1 VFNSLFV
8 VLGYYPLSGLL
19 NIISLLLLVGFLVT
33 SVDSAVFV
41 LSMFTDEGKRN
52 PGKRHRLIWSV
63 FILVATMALL
73 LLGDA
78 RPGVDVLVAAQ
89 KLLIITS
96 LPFSFFMVFMAFV
109 FLRDILKK
117 KTANP
122 DRRE

>member
-1 VFNSLFV
+1 
-8 VLGYYPLSGLL
+8 
-19 NIISLLLLVGFLVT
+19 
-33 SVDSAVFV
+33 
-41 LSMFTDEGKRN
+41 
-52 PGKRHRLIWSV
+52 
-63 FILVATMALL
+63 MALL

>member
-1 VFNSLFV
+1 
-8 VLGYYPLSGLL
+8 
-19 NIISLLLLVGFLVT
+19 
-33 SVDSAVFV
+33 
-41 LSMFTDEGKRN
+41 MFTDAGKRN

-63 FILVATMALL
+63 FILVATIALL